1 MRMKQTPKANTRSNT
16 AVAPTEVGK
25 RKKGQCDKCKMGIL
39 KKNLNRHLKICSG
52 TTEVKSVRDSITGR
66 WTSKHGNEAGQ
77 YDYIPYDHSTH
88 KVFGTIV
95 SSNDA
100 FYMGGSFSSMLDLL
114 NEMDKIVKKEHT
126 VFEKVDYWT
135 KQSNDGI
142 VRATSTGTRRR
153 NISLRTIVKNTA
165 LTQVYC
171 HGEEVIE
178 DKTEWNRILE
188 LFPFP
193 SLYKKERMLQ
203 KLGIFYSKGNVAV
216 DEHEDRTS
224 GLLLHVFG
232 QGVTQ
237 VLFHGTNPDNSQSW
251 KVSELTQPGDC
262 ILIPGQVKH
271 TVRSRGERACFSFY
285 HY

>member
-1 MRMKQTPKANTRSNT
+1 
-16 AVAPTEVGK
+16 
-25 RKKGQCDKCKMGIL
+25 
-39 KKNLNRHLKICSG
+39 
-52 TTEVKSVRDSITGR
+52 
-66 WTSKHGNEAGQ
+66 
-77 YDYIPYDHSTH
+77 
-88 KVFGTIV
+88 
-95 SSNDA
+95 
-100 FYMGGSFSSMLDLL
+100 
-114 NEMDKIVKKEHT
+114 
-126 VFEKVDYWT
+126 
-135 KQSNDGI
+135 
-142 VRATSTGTRRR
+142 
-153 NISLRTIVKNTA
+153 
-165 LTQVYC
+165 
-171 HGEEVIE
+171 
-178 DKTEWNRILE
+178 
-188 LFPFP
+188 
-193 SLYKKERMLQ
+193 MLQ

>member
-1 MRMKQTPKANTRSNT
+1 MGKLISLQNVTIPEPPWEPLLTALDRS
-16 AVAPTEVGK
+16 GS
-25 RKKGQCDKCKMGIL
+25 
-39 KKNLNRHLKICSG
+39 H
-52 TTEVKSVRDSITGR
+52 
-66 WTSKHGNEAGQ
+66 
-77 YDYIPYDHSTH
+77 
-88 KVFGTIV
+88 
-95 SSNDA
+95 
-100 FYMGGSFSSMLDLL
+100 GGSTCRLYPYAVGF
-114 NEMDKIVKKEHT
+114 
-126 VFEKVDYWT
+126 VDYWT

-171 HGEEVIE
+171 HGEQVIE

-193 SLYKKERMLQ
+193 SLCKKERMLQ

-237 VLFHGTNPDNSQSW
+237 VLFHGTNPDNLQSW